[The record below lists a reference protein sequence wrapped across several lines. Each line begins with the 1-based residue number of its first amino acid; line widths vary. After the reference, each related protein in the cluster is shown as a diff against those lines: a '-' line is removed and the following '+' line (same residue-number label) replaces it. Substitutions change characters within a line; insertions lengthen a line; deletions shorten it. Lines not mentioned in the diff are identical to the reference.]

1 MTSFMNDISYFSIRN
16 AMRIA
21 SIIKQIAEQAAKIEL
36 DFAIRNSFKRSK
48 KTVTAFIQKEN

>member
-1 MTSFMNDISYFSIRN
+1 
-16 AMRIA
+16 MRIA
-21 SIIKQIAEQAAKIEL
+21 SIMKQIAEQAAKIEL